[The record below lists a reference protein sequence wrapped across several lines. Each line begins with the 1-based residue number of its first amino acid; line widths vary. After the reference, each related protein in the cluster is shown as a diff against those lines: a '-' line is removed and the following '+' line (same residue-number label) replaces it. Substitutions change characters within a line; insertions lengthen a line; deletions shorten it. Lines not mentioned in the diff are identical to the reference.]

1 MTRSRVLVALGG
13 LAISAIFLWLAVRD
27 ADPEAVRDALGDAD
41 IGLVVLASL
50 AFMVG
55 YFVQAI
61 RWRKIAAAPQ
71 VGSRRFYEMVLG
83 GLACN
88 NVLPIRIGEVVRAG
102 WLSREAPMP
111 GGRALGSV
119 ALDRVCDVVALV
131 IFLVIGLQAVPTP
144 AWLRNMIIGAAILLV
159 VIAAALVFARVYAR
173 SRGRDRRE
181 RGRVRRIVRD
191 TIDFLGEPIG
201 RHRAAVWLGLSILA
215 WSIGAVA
222 VYLVARAVG
231 VDLDPLEAVFV
242 GAALSL
248 GVAIPSSPGYIGT
261 YQLIAVEALGLLG
274 VDDSQ
279 ALAFSILMHAS
290 WFVPTTLIGGAII
303 GWRALR
309 LGERPAAPAVQ
320 DHSLAGLERPGGVS
334 DST

>member
-13 LAISAIFLWLAVRD
+13 LAISAIFLWLAIRD
-27 ADPEAVRDALGDAD
+27 ADPEAVRDALGGANV
-41 IGLVVLASL
+41 GLVLLASF

-55 YFVQAI
+55 YLLQAI
-61 RWRKIAAAPQ
+61 RWRKIAATPQ
-71 VGSRRFYEMVLG
+71 VGARRFYEMVLG

-119 ALDRVCDVVALV
+119 ALDRVCDIVALV
-131 IFLVIGLQAVPTP
+131 IFLGIGLQAVPTP
-144 AWLRNMIIGAAILLV
+144 AWLRNMIVGAAVLLIV
-159 VIAAALVFARVYAR
+159 VVAALVFARVYAR
-173 SRGRDRRE
+173 SRGRDRRD
-181 RGRVRRIVRD
+181 RGRFRRVVRD
-191 TIDFLGEPIG
+191 TVDFLGEPIG
-201 RHRAAVWLGLSILA
+201 RHRAALWLGLSLLA
-215 WSIGAVA
+215 WSIGAGS
-222 VYLVARAVG
+222 VYLVARSVG
-231 VDLDPLEAVFV
+231 VELGPLEAVFV
-242 GAALSL
+242 ASALAL

-261 YQLIAVEALGLLG
+261 YQLIAVESLGLLD
-274 VDDSQ
+274 VDESQ

-309 LGERPAAPAVQ
+309 LGERPAAPAMQ
-320 DHSLAGLERPGGVS
+320 DHSIAGLERPGGVS

>member
-1 MTRSRVLVALGG
+1 
-13 LAISAIFLWLAVRD
+13 
-27 ADPEAVRDALGDAD
+27 
-41 IGLVVLASL
+41 
-50 AFMVG
+50 MVG
-55 YFVQAI
+55 YFVQAT

-71 VGSRRFYEMVLG
+71 VGPRRFYEMVLG

-131 IFLVIGLQAVPTP
+131 IFLVVGLQAVPTP
-144 AWLRNMIIGAAILLV
+144 AWLQEHDHRGGSPPRRRSSP
-159 VIAAALVFARVYAR
+159 ALVFARVYTR

-181 RGRVRRIVRD
+181 RGRFRRIVRD

-201 RHRAAVWLGLSILA
+201 RHRAALWLALSILA
-215 WSIGAVA
+215 WSLGSVA
-222 VYLVARAVG
+222 VYLVARSVG
-231 VDLDPLEAVFV
+231 VALEPLEAVFV
-242 GAALSL
+242 ASVLAL

-261 YQLIAVEALGLLG
+261 YQLIAVESLGLLD
-274 VDDSQ
+274 VDESQ

-320 DHSLAGLERPGGVS
+320 DHSIAGLERPGGVS
-334 DST
+334 DSNVGTAR